1 MVNSLVSV
9 LMVSILIYLI
19 LSYIPFIIIVFI
31 VIQRT
36 PERLSIHLPI
46 HIRTC
51 LSMLNSTFQFVRI
64 CHILLTCLLNF
75 LYI

>member
-36 PERLSIHLPI
+36 PERLSIH
-46 HIRTC
+46 IRTC